1 MMAEVR
7 MSDLILDNTR
17 AVSPRLLPEMKL
29 YLAQD
34 DVPLYRMGEDELDA
48 LGIGTPYWAFAWAG
62 GQALGRYLLDNPSVV
77 RGRKVLDFG
86 AGSGMVAIAAALAGA
101 FDVIAADIDPV
112 AAEAMRLNA
121 ELNDVHL
128 DILTEDV
135 IGSTDPN
142 FEVVLIGD
150 VFYDKGLADLVLP
163 WLRELEALGRTV
175 LIGDP
180 GRFYLPSMGME
191 RVARYA
197 SETTGLME
205 DTDLRNAGVW
215 RLRDVA

>member
-1 MMAEVR
+1 MMTEVG